1 MESTRLTNYTNIVII
16 LLLITIIILRFWP
29 KNDEI
34 EQVIRTLKRAQLSLD
49 SSKNDINRSIKIL
62 NEANLQIIE
71 YKLKNQNI
79 DSMVS
84 SLEKERKLF
93 NNEFNSKTNIIKKEI
108 SDLKKLL
115 PSGLPNV
122 DSIK

>member
-1 MESTRLTNYTNIVII
+1 MESTSSTSYPNIVII

-29 KNDEI
+29 KNAEI
-34 EQVIRTLKRAQLSLD
+34 EEVIQTLNGAKLTLD
-49 SSKNDINRSIKIL
+49 SSKNDINKSIKIL
-62 NEANLQIIE
+62 NEANIQIAE
-71 YKLKNQNI
+71 FKSKNLNI
-79 DSMVS
+79 DSLVS

-93 NNEFNSKTNIIKKEI
+93 NKEFNSKRNIIEKEI

-115 PSGLPNV
+115 PNGLTNV

>member
-1 MESTRLTNYTNIVII
+1 MESTNSRNYSNIVII
-16 LLLITIIILRFWP
+16 LLLITIIVLRFWP

-34 EQVIRTLKRAQLSLD
+34 EQVIRTLNSAQLTLD

-62 NEANLQIIE
+62 NEANMQIIE
-71 YKLKNQNI
+71 FKSKNQNI
-79 DSMVS
+79 DSLVS
-84 SLEKERKLF
+84 GLEKERKIF
-93 NNEFNSKTNIIKKEI
+93 NKEFNSKANIIKQEI

-115 PSGLPNV
+115 PYGLPNV